1 MSARTWQRRAAA
13 ISGSPHFSN
22 LVVAVIV
29 LNGAMIGYGTYVE
42 DGTAAADLID
52 RADGILLAFFGGELL
67 IRMAGDGFNLRKF
80 LRQPWNAFDTLAV
93 GLSLVPGMGSNGTAL
108 RLVRLLRV
116 ARLLSMIPDVGT
128 LIDGIRRALRP
139 AAGLL
144 ILTTLMVYLYAV
156 VGVSLFA
163 EKSQDRWGN
172 VGEASLTLF
181 GLLTLDGWGE
191 ILNEARTSS
200 AWAVIYILSF
210 TVFGTF
216 LVLNMVLGVVITSLD
231 EAHAASRRANADES
245 TPTASLQLVRDALD
259 ELEVQISL
267 AEIRSAGVPPVD
279 GALPGRPDST

>member
-1 MSARTWQRRAAA
+1 VSDRTWQRRAAA
-13 ISGSPHFSN
+13 LSNSTRFSN
-22 LVVAVIV
+22 LIVAVIV

-42 DGTAAADLID
+42 DGSRAASVIDHADNV
-52 RADGILLAFFGGELL
+52 LLAVFTCELL
-67 IRMAGDGFNLRKF
+67 IRVAGYGFNLKAF

-93 GLSLVPGMGSNGTAL
+93 GLCFVPGMGSNGTAL

-116 ARLLSMIPDVGT
+116 ARLLSMIPDVST
-128 LIDGIRRALRP
+128 LIDGTRRALRP

-163 EKSQDRWGN
+163 AHSPERWGN

-191 ILNEARTSS
+191 ILNEARESS
-200 AWAVIYILSF
+200 VWAVVYILSF

-231 EAHAASRRANADES
+231 EAHAAARRDNADPS
-245 TPTASLQLVRDALD
+245 TPTAALQAVRDALE
-259 ELEVQISL
+259 ELEAQISL
-267 AEIRSAGVPPVD
+267 ADLRTAAALSD
-279 GALPGRPDST
+279 GAKPADSS